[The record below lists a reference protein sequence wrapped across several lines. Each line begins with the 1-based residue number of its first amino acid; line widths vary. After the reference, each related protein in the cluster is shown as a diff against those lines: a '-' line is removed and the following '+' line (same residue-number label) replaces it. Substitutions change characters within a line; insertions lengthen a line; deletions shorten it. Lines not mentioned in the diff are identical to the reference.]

1 MRPLCVTLSVIF
13 CSCCCS
19 VVKREAAP
27 LKLSPAKLLNF
38 GGRRDIAK
46 ESRKQ
51 KRALVGTSS
60 SAARQDVEV
69 ICPSSAIPT

>member
-1 MRPLCVTLSVIF
+1 
-13 CSCCCS
+13 
-19 VVKREAAP
+19 